1 MPREHENF
9 RANLERLDAMLPG
22 KELLTPT
29 MVGQALGICR
39 QTAAKRYAFRDGYIN
54 KVELA
59 RQMSR
64 TGA

>member
-1 MPREHENF
+1 MREHENF
-9 RANLERLDAMLPG
+9 RANLERLDAKLPG

-29 MVGQALGICR
+29 MVGEALGICR
-39 QTAAKRYAFRDGYIN
+39 QTAARRYKFDGGYIN

-64 TGA
+64 RGA

>member
-1 MPREHENF
+1 MREHENF
-9 RANLERLDAMLPG
+9 RANLERLDEKFPG

-29 MVGQALGICR
+29 MVGKALGICR
-39 QTAAKRYAFRDGYIN
+39 QTAARRYTFRNGYIN

-64 TGA
+64 MGA

>member
-9 RANLERLDAMLPG
+9 RENLERLDEKLPG

-39 QTAAKRYAFRDGYIN
+39 QTAAKRYSFNNGYIN

-64 TGA
+64 MGA